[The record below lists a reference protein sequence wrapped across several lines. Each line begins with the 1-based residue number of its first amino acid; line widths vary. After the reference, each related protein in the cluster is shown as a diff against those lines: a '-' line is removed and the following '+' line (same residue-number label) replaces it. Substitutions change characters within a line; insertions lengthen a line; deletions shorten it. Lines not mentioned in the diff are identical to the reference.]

1 VEIRFAIM
9 IALRA
14 SEIADI
20 DPKRNRHGG
29 TGSKPKSRRMGT
41 TPGVRSAHLMH
52 KQSTITPICYFW
64 DNRLAGVDA
73 AS

>member
-41 TPGVRSAHLMH
+41 TLGVRSAHLMH
-52 KQSTITPICYFW
+52 KQSTHHSNLYLW
-64 DNRLAGVDA
+64 DNRFAGVDA
-73 AS
+73 PS

>member
-20 DPKRNRHGG
+20 DPKRTTWRNRIE
-29 TGSKPKSRRMGT
+29 TESRMGT

>member
-9 IALRA
+9 IALTT

-20 DPKRNRHGG
+20 DPRRNRHGG

-41 TPGVRSAHLMH
+41 TPAFGVL
-52 KQSTITPICYFW
+52 T
-64 DNRLAGVDA
+64 
-73 AS
+73 

>member
-9 IALRA
+9 IALTA

-29 TGSKPKSRRMGT
+29 TGSKPKST
-41 TPGVRSAHLMH
+41 HHSHLL
-52 KQSTITPICYFW
+52 S
-64 DNRLAGVDA
+64 LG
-73 AS
+73 

>member
-9 IALRA
+9 MIALTA

-29 TGSKPKSRRMGT
+29 TGSKQKSRRMG
-41 TPGVRSAHLMH
+41 PHRAFGVL
-52 KQSTITPICYFW
+52 T
-64 DNRLAGVDA
+64 
-73 AS
+73 